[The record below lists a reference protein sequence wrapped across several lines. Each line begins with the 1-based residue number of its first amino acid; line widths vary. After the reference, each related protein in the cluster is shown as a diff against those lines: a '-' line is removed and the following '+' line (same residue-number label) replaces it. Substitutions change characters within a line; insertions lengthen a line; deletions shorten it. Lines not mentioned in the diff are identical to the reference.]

1 MLRFTTALAFAAAAT
16 LLLGLRDEAAAVTI
30 IARCGPS
37 VGQSYYFEAGIVGPG
52 QGGWKK
58 DGFDGGRIT
67 AYINDKDQLDILMKD
82 AAGLKS
88 YLAEGYKIS
97 LVSLSKEDRSF
108 LLSAYGQGFAET
120 YLFKVNDLGV
130 GTLAWTASK
139 VTPLVIR
146 TTVMTAECG
155 PKYAIEP

>member
-1 MLRFTTALAFAAAAT
+1 MPRLASVSMSAFAALLLQAMIGTAYAAT
-16 LLLGLRDEAAAVTI
+16 IL
-30 IARCGPS
+30 ARCGPS
-37 VGQSYYFEAGIVGPG
+37 IGQSYYFEAGVVGPG

-67 AYINDKDQLDILMKD
+67 AYINDKEQLDILMKD
-82 AAGLKS
+82 GAGLKS

-97 LVSLSKEDRSF
+97 LVSLSKDDKSF
-108 LLSAYGQGFAET
+108 LLAAYGQGFAET
-120 YLFKVNDLGV
+120 YLFKINDLGV

-155 PKYAIEP
+155 PKYDITQ

>member
-1 MLRFTTALAFAAAAT
+1 MLRRRSRPAILTAVAT
-16 LLLGLRDEAAAVTI
+16 LLAGGGPVQAATI
-30 IARCGPS
+30 LARCGPS
-37 VGQSYYFEAGIVGPG
+37 VGQSYYFEAGVVGPG

-82 AAGLKS
+82 GTGLKS

-155 PKYAIEP
+155 PKYSIEP

>member
-1 MLRFTTALAFAAAAT
+1 MRCSPSLQATLAVLAT
-16 LLLGLRDEAAAVTI
+16 LLVGGGSAQAATI
-30 IARCGPS
+30 LARCGPS

-67 AYINDKDQLDILMKD
+67 AYINDKNQLDILMKD
-82 AAGLKS
+82 STGLKS
-88 YLAEGYKIS
+88 YLAEGYNIS
-97 LVSLSKEDRSF
+97 LVNLSKEDRAF
-108 LLSAYGQGFAET
+108 LLTAYGQEFSET